1 MPKGQG
7 FSNSPLLSPLCF
19 TPGLQLIEA
28 QKGRY
33 HEPEV
38 ILVPAASPAR

>member
-7 FSNSPLLSPLCF
+7 FANSPLLSHLCF
-19 TPGLQLIEA
+19 TPGLQLIKA

-33 HEPEV
+33 HELEV
-38 ILVPAASPAR
+38 ILVSAASPAR